1 MKIFFL
7 NPPDEN
13 KVSENPD
20 EQGDEYIESDDFGHF
35 PPLGLLYVLSY
46 LEKNT
51 KNHEIAFKDCVAEQI
66 SHTNL
71 KEIFEEV
78 KPDILALTSFTVS
91 LVDVET
97 SSDQQIFRQ
106 KNHL

>member
-46 LEKNT
+46 LEENT
-51 KNHEIAFKDCVAEQI
+51 KNHEFRAFRPKFVRGRARV
-66 SHTNL
+66 
-71 KEIFEEV
+71 KIFE
-78 KPDILALTSFTVS
+78 KYGPSPL
-91 LVDVET
+91 
-97 SSDQQIFRQ
+97 
-106 KNHL
+106 